1 MGSRLLCWVTLC
13 VLGVGHTRA
22 GVVSQSP
29 GYRVAGRGQNVTL
42 RTCGGQD
49 RQDTRYE
56 VTVTGEVMTL
66 ECHQTDNHGC
76 MYWYQPDPGHGLR
89 LIHYTYDVGNTEK
102 VEISN
107 GYSISSSNT
116 EDFYLT
122 PESYP
127 LPHIRVLLCQH

>member
-1 MGSRLLCWVTLC
+1 
-13 VLGVGHTRA
+13 
-22 GVVSQSP
+22 
-29 GYRVAGRGQNVTL
+29 
-42 RTCGGQD
+42 
-49 RQDTRYE
+49 
-56 VTVTGEVMTL
+56 MTL
-66 ECHQTDNHGC
+66 ECHQTDTHDC